1 MSLIIIYIL
10 ISIALSAFFSG
21 MEIAYVSS
29 NKLRLELDKKQGLF
43 YSRIINIFTANPS
56 RYIATMLVGNN
67 IALVIFGLL
76 MAILLEPLII
86 PYTRSNIAILTFQTI
101 ISTLIILLTAEFLPK
116 ALFRINPNGALKLFA
131 VPVLVF
137 YLILYPVTRLTII
150 ISDFILKY
158 IAGVPVQSK
167 NVNTF
172 GKVDLDHL
180 VTEGQVENGEEQ
192 QDKTEIRLFQN
203 VLDFSEVKVRDCM
216 VPRPE
221 VVAFDETAS
230 MEEIRQK
237 FIETGLSKILI
248 YKENID
254 NVLGYVNSKGLF
266 SQPKSIKEIIM
277 TLPIVPETM
286 PAHSLFKQLGD
297 EHKSIAV
304 VVDEFGGTGG
314 IVTIEDILEEIFG
327 EIEDEHDTSE
337 FVEKKINDREF
348 IFSGRLEIDYIN
360 NKYQLDFPKSDD
372 YETLA
377 GFILYHYESF
387 PNINESIIID
397 NYSFKIL
404 DASETKIE
412 LVHLV
417 CLEE

>member
-1 MSLIIIYIL
+1 MDLIFYIL
-10 ISIALSAFFSG
+10 ISVALSAFFSG

-29 NKLRLELDKKQGLF
+29 NKLRLELDKKQGLL
-43 YSRIINIFTANPS
+43 YSRIINVFTSNPS

-76 MAILLEPLII
+76 MALVLEPIISRYTQSAIALLAFQTLISALVILLL
-86 PYTRSNIAILTFQTI
+86 
-101 ISTLIILLTAEFLPK
+101 AEFLPK
-116 ALFRINPNGALKLFA
+116 TLFRINPNGTLKIFAL
-131 VPVLVF
+131 PVLIF
-137 YLILYPVTRLTII
+137 YLVLYPITRFTII

-158 IAGVPVQSK
+158 IAGFPTQSK
-167 NVNTF
+167 DVNTF

-180 VTEGQVENGEEQ
+180 VTEGQTENGEEQ
-192 QDKTEIRLFQN
+192 DENTEFKLFQN
-203 VLDFSEVKVRDCM
+203 VLDFSTVKVRDCM

-221 VVAFDETAS
+221 VVAFEETAS

-237 FIETGLSKILI
+237 FVATGLSKILI
-248 YKENID
+248 YRENID
-254 NVLGYVNSKGLF
+254 NVLGYVNSKVLF
-266 SQPKSIKEIIM
+266 NQPKSIKEVIM

-304 VVDEFGGTGG
+304 VVDEFGGTAG
-314 IVTIEDILEEIFG
+314 IVTLEDILEEIFG

-348 IFSGRLEIDYIN
+348 IFSGRLEIDYVN
-360 NKYQLDFPKSDD
+360 DKYQLSLPKSDD

-412 LVHLV
+412 LVHLA